1 MLINVRRN
9 CVCTVPHFDAKG
21 LADVYFTKLG
31 VPTTLLRTSFYLE
44 NLIGFGMG
52 PKKDSSGYFKLTFP
66 MKESTKLPVISSC
79 DIGGCAAGI
88 FRDPNT
94 IGKTIGIA
102 GDIVTGPEI
111 AQAISE
117 SRGVPV
123 TYEPVSADY
132 YRASG
137 SPAAKD
143 LANMFQW
150 QEENNE
156 EFCGRRN
163 VEFARKLNPKL
174 LDLKS
179 WCLVHAKDIPMET
192 ETDKN
197 EEQEQNK

>member
-1 MLINVRRN
+1 
-9 CVCTVPHFDAKG
+9 VPHFDAKG

-52 PKKDSSGYFKLTFP
+52 PKKDKSGTFKLTFP

-88 FRDPNT
+88 FKDPNT

-111 AQAISE
+111 AQAISD

-123 TYEPVSADY
+123 SYEAISADE

-150 QEENNE
+150 QEENNDA
-156 EFCGRRN
+156 FCGRRN

-179 WCLVHAKDIPMET
+179 WCLVHAKEIPMEMGA
-192 ETDKN
+192 DKN
-197 EEQEQNK
+197 EE